1 MSTSSHYNWD
11 DDECPT
17 GLVACPTPS
26 SEDRNI
32 SGGSISVVSGLSCN
46 SHLDFNDTRRM
57 TMSPLPSGS
66 TTAQHRKIE
75 TLIDQCLGQRFP
87 FKKKL
92 SLANFNLTYDEMPF
106 DQICSG
112 LGGTLYNLC
121 LRGNRLSLIPEILTV
136 KLIGLKILD
145 ISQCELGV
153 IPDTWNLPLLKT
165 LILSFNRLAVF
176 PVESVFRGLPE
187 LQHLE
192 LQHNELTAITLPSDS
207 QVITKL
213 EYVDVSFNKVTAL
226 PVEIALFQSL
236 KTLKCMNNLIEVI
249 HVQICEMDLRVL
261 DVSSNP
267 LFQPPLETCERGLTS
282 MRRFYHCLHLE
293 ENKKRDTHNTYIS
306 NLMKYEKNRVKMK
319 MRKNKSFPFPLSMSS
334 VSVLRS
340 KSESISHTLPEAMV
354 RRQTLS
360 SSLTDGR
367 QSLSSSLQGLEN
379 DTAVIASP
387 DALGSDDSYSSPN
400 DDFEEPWVI
409 NDTLKVIFVGAAL
422 SGKTSI
428 INRLIDGKDGMIPH
442 KDERTIGVDI
452 YSWDPKTTDKSLMT
466 QIPVDGELEKR
477 IKSNI
482 DVKFRVW
489 DFAGQQ
495 VYHVSLYLF
504 IRAGSCDIKSLKL
517 LYFHGFFIPLHQSIR
532 LLMNSFFQ
540 AKHCTCLS
548 GTWARTNQR
557 PIDHELRSRRKQSR
571 VYLS

>member
-1 MSTSSHYNWD
+1 MIR
-11 DDECPT
+11 PT

-32 SGGSISVVSGLSCN
+32 SGGSISVVSGLTCN
-46 SHLDFNDTRRM
+46 SHLDFDDTRRM
-57 TMSPLPSGS
+57 TMSPSPSGS
-66 TTAQHRKIE
+66 TAQHRKIE
-75 TLIDQCLGQRFP
+75 TVIQCLGQRFP

-106 DQICSG
+106 DQICSDR
-112 LGGTLYNLC
+112 LGATLYKLC
-121 LRGNRLSLIPEILTV
+121 LAGNRLGLIPEILTV

-153 IPDTWNLPLLKT
+153 IPDTWNLPLLKK
-165 LILSFNRLAVF
+165 LILSFNRLEVF

-207 QVITKL
+207 HLLTKL
-213 EYVDVSFNKVTAL
+213 EYVDVSFNKVSAL
-226 PVEIALFQSL
+226 PVEIALIQSL
-236 KTLKCMNNLIEVI
+236 KALRIMNNLIEVI

-282 MRRFYHCLHLE
+282 MRRFYHCLTLE
-293 ENKKRDTHNTYIS
+293 ESKNRNTHNTYIS
-306 NLMKYEKNRVKMK
+306 NLMKYDKNRVKM
-319 MRKNKSFPFPLSMSS
+319 RKKKLFPFPPKAR
-334 VSVLRS
+334 VLRS
-340 KSESISHTLPEAMV
+340 KSESISCALPEAKV
-354 RRQTLS
+354 RRQTMS
-360 SSLTDGR
+360 SSLSDGR
-367 QSLSSSLQGLEN
+367 QSLSSSLHGLKI
-379 DTAVIASP
+379 DSPVIASP
-387 DALGSDDSYSSPN
+387 DALGSDDSYSSPD
-400 DDFEEPWVI
+400 DDFEI
-409 NDTLKVIFVGAAL
+409 TFNDTLKVIFVGAAH

-428 INRLIDGKDGMIPH
+428 IKRLIDGKDGIIPH

-504 IRAGSCDIKSLKL
+504 LCAGSCDIISWSF
-517 LYFHGFFIPLHQSIR
+517 YTSPSINQSGY
-532 LLMNSFFQ
+532 S
-540 AKHCTCLS
+540 
-548 GTWARTNQR
+548 
-557 PIDHELRSRRKQSR
+557 
-571 VYLS
+571 